1 MLRFDV
7 KKNRLTLEYEPEIFE
22 SQWLWEKLRTEGK
35 ASVGK
40 VFHFKR
46 DDLMSKPSEEQLEGN
61 IDTESLIYR
70 FPLARR
76 SKGYWRIKG
85 RKLGI
90 ENDVL
95 FSTAITLERKYFAA
109 HLDISIFGRIAR
121 IVDTADDIVIGGDHP
136 SAIPFDEFERLL
148 KKFPTTTE
156 VRRYADA
163 RVADVL
169 GNYLEGMQDARR
181 NYEDYLSKRKAIV
194 EDAPLEKT
202 ELLQSE
208 LQKYRFI
215 RKTVKNWLDDSETR
229 CERDWQQLLVSFL
242 LLLFPKYVAVLQ
254 NITIRDDYSKP
265 DKITPRYLD
274 IGLVDSS
281 GHLDIIEIKTP
292 HKVSLFARG
301 DYRDNRVPSRELSGA
316 IMQAEK
322 YLFHLSKWGVKGE
335 RKLTDTY
342 RSELPERR
350 DIRIT
355 NPKAIIMLGRD
366 QQADGTDLTAAEQ
379 RLDYEVIRR
388 KYANMLDIMTYDDL
402 LRRLD
407 NMIGALRLQIGQEDD
422 C

>member
-1 MLRFDV
+1 MLRFNA

-22 SQWLWEKLRTEGK
+22 SRWLWEKLKTEGK

-40 VFHFKR
+40 VFHFR
-46 DDLMSKPSEEQLEGN
+46 REDLMSKPTDEQLEGN
-61 IDTESLIYR
+61 IDTESLVYR

-95 FSTAITLERKYFAA
+95 FSTDIPLHKKYFAA

-121 IVDTADDIVIGGDHP
+121 IMDTADDIIIGGEHP
-136 SAIPFDEFERLL
+136 KAIPNDEFEKLL
-148 KKFPTTTE
+148 RKFPTTTE

-169 GNYLEGMQDARR
+169 GSYLEGMQDARR
-181 NYEDYLSKRKAIV
+181 NYEDYLSKRKTILD
-194 EDAPLEKT
+194 DAPLQKT

-208 LQKYRFI
+208 LQKYQFI
-215 RKTVKNWLDDSETR
+215 RKTVKDWLDDSETR

-265 DKITPRYLD
+265 DKTTPRYLD
-274 IGLVDSS
+274 IALVDSS

-322 YLFHLSKWGVKGE
+322 YLFHLSKWGLKGE
-335 RKLTDTY
+335 RKMTDTY
-342 RSELPERR
+342 RTELPEGL

-388 KYANMLDIMTYDDL
+388 KYANMMDIMTYDDL

-407 NMIGALRLQIGQEDD
+407 NMIAALRLQISQAGDS
-422 C
+422 